1 MPERVSSERRN
12 AHCNGNRLPCC
23 SRASELEQK
32 IDARFSSPSACSAVF
47 GSSLINRQAVIRTR
61 RGGGSGDELY
71 LSASR
76 ALPPI
81 TLHACDWRC
90 SAERL
95 GNRSEGWS
103 QSARSSVEVQDC
115 KTRNEPG
122 ATGRDARVSTSSSQ
136 EYTRGCP
143 PISHM
148 GVEAKE
154 HKRRM
159 LLHSMAALARRSMN
173 SSGSTALAPTTAP
186 VATSGGDAAVLS
198 ASLST
203 LATRSTQHDESEL
216 RKEPPTGPCI
226 LPTAHQPRMA
236 ALSLV
241 SQLRISQSS
250 PRLVGTS
257 VVERGAAVAVDHDL
271 EIEEVEEVDDDDED
285 HDESVSKSSSAPSSA
300 RPTPPRRATSALETS
315 SDHTSD
321 ESVMYAVALLR
332 RLQQHACD
340 SERGEAAVQRE
351 ELDQILH
358 GFSRALETVTST
370 WDERSVE
377 NTMQTLFDTHS
388 NVFDESMQNFFIQN
402 FLHESESAK
411 TFRTALRR
419 TSMLRRCLLAMY
431 QSDHSAGGK
440 RSKSMSD
447 DKEIPA
453 RRWGEA
459 VARIMKQKEEE
470 RRRFSIEVCPEITN
484 PSIVLAVQ
492 SEIANIDTWNFD
504 VFAITAAVPGQA
516 LCIVGNALLEQYEFS
531 CHFRTTKLRIQSL
544 LRQVQRRYHV
554 HPYHN
559 GTVIEVLF
567 SEHAADV
574 TQTLHHFLSVGNLG
588 SLFAERI
595 KCTALLAAIIHD
607 VGHTSYSNNFHITIN
622 DDLAVRYVYRSPLEH
637 MHCALAFQLMKDPQ
651 CNVLQGLTKIEQ
663 HEVRNYITDMVLAT
677 DNSVHSAYLGKL
689 ENLVRR
695 ATEEGWKADP
705 DDDRVVLQ
713 MALHAADV
721 SNPTKPLR
729 MYLTWT
735 ERIQQEFYQQGD
747 KERELLLPVSI
758 GYDREQPIPLE
769 KMQAGFII
777 GIVRPLFLSLSLVPS
792 ACLGH
797 CMAQL
802 DANLAHWQEEIHRNQ
817 PPPRPAA
824 CAPDEALAADVAVA
838 VHSA

>member
-1 MPERVSSERRN
+1 
-12 AHCNGNRLPCC
+12 
-23 SRASELEQK
+23 
-32 IDARFSSPSACSAVF
+32 
-47 GSSLINRQAVIRTR
+47 
-61 RGGGSGDELY
+61 
-71 LSASR
+71 
-76 ALPPI
+76 
-81 TLHACDWRC
+81 
-90 SAERL
+90 
-95 GNRSEGWS
+95 
-103 QSARSSVEVQDC
+103 
-115 KTRNEPG
+115 
-122 ATGRDARVSTSSSQ
+122 
-136 EYTRGCP
+136 
-143 PISHM
+143 M

-159 LLHSMAALARRSMN
+159 LLHSMAALARCSMN
-173 SSGSTALAPTTAP
+173 TNAGSSSTEQLTTTAA
-186 VATSGGDAAVLS
+186 VTTSGDDGVALS

-203 LATRSTQHDESEL
+203 LPLPLPRSAQHDESAL
-216 RKEPPTGPCI
+216 HKEPPAGGPCI

-236 ALSLV
+236 PLV

-257 VVERGAAVAVDHDL
+257 VVERRATLAVDYDL
-271 EIEEVEEVDDDDED
+271 QVEEVEDD
-285 HDESVSKSSSAPSSA
+285 HDDANSTRPSSIPSST
-300 RPTPPRRATSALETS
+300 RTVPPRRATSALETS

-321 ESVMYAVALLR
+321 ESIMYAVALLR
-332 RLQQHACD
+332 KLQQHACD

-377 NTMQTLFDTHS
+377 NTVQKLFDTHS

-431 QSDHSAGGK
+431 QSDGNGSN
-440 RSKSMSD
+440 SD
-447 DKEIPA
+447 DKGTAA
-453 RRWGEA
+453 RRWSKA
-459 VARIMKQKEEE
+459 VTRVMKQKEDE

-492 SEIANIDTWNFD
+492 NEIANIDTWNFD
-504 VFAITAAVPGQA
+504 VFAIAAAVPGQS
-516 LCIVGNALLEQYEFS
+516 LFIVGNALLEQYEFC
-531 CHFRTTKLRIQSL
+531 CHFRTTKTRVQSL
-544 LRQVQRRYHV
+544 LRHVQRRYHA

-559 GTVIEVLF
+559 A
-567 SEHAADV
+567 EHAADV
-574 TQTLHHFLSVGNLG
+574 TQTLHHFLSAGNLG
-588 SLFAERI
+588 SLFTERI

-607 VGHTSYSNNFHITIN
+607 VGHTSFSNNFHITVN

-651 CNVLQGLTKIEQ
+651 CNILQGLTKVEQ
-663 HEVRNYITDMVLAT
+663 HEVRNLITDMVLAT

-695 ATEEGWKADP
+695 ATEEGWKAADP
-705 DDDRVVLQ
+705 EDDRLVLQ

-721 SNPTKPLR
+721 SNPTKSLR
-729 MYLTWT
+729 TYLVWT
-735 ERIQQEFYQQGD
+735 ERIKQEFYQQGD

-777 GIVRPLFLSLSLVPS
+777 GIVRPLFLLLSHLPS
-792 ACLGH
+792 ARLDH

-802 DANLAHWQEEIHRNQ
+802 DANLEHWQDEINRNQ
-817 PPPRPAA
+817 PPPSPPRPVVS
-824 CAPDEALAADVAVA
+824 PNEATDAGMPVVVAVD
-838 VHSA
+838 SM

>member
-1 MPERVSSERRN
+1 
-12 AHCNGNRLPCC
+12 
-23 SRASELEQK
+23 
-32 IDARFSSPSACSAVF
+32 
-47 GSSLINRQAVIRTR
+47 
-61 RGGGSGDELY
+61 
-71 LSASR
+71 
-76 ALPPI
+76 
-81 TLHACDWRC
+81 
-90 SAERL
+90 
-95 GNRSEGWS
+95 
-103 QSARSSVEVQDC
+103 
-115 KTRNEPG
+115 
-122 ATGRDARVSTSSSQ
+122 
-136 EYTRGCP
+136 
-143 PISHM
+143 M

-159 LLHSMAALARRSMN
+159 LLHSMAALARSSMN
-173 SSGSTALAPTTAP
+173 TNAGSGSTELTTTAA
-186 VATSGGDAAVLS
+186 VTTSGGDAALS

-203 LATRSTQHDESEL
+203 LPLPRSTQHNESTL
-216 RKEPPTGPCI
+216 GKEAPRSGPCI
-226 LPTAHQPRMA
+226 LPSAHQPRMA
-236 ALSLV
+236 PLM

-257 VVERGAAVAVDHDL
+257 VVESGATVVVDHDL
-271 EIEEVEEVDDDDED
+271 EVEDVEDDNEN
-285 HDESVSKSSSAPSSA
+285 STKPSRGPSGS
-300 RPTPPRRATSALETS
+300 RFVPPRRAMSALETS

-321 ESVMYAVALLR
+321 ESIMYAVALLR
-332 RLQQHACD
+332 KLQRHACD
-340 SERGEAAVQRE
+340 SERGVAAVQRE

-377 NTMQTLFDTHS
+377 NTMQKLFDTHS

-431 QSDHSAGGK
+431 QSDQGGK
-440 RSKSMSD
+440 DSNSD
-447 DKEIPA
+447 DKGTAA

-459 VARIMKQKEEE
+459 VARVMKQKEEE

-492 SEIANIDTWNFD
+492 NEIANINNWNFD
-504 VFAITAAVPGQA
+504 VFAIAAAVPGQT
-516 LCIVGNALLEQYEFS
+516 LCIVGNALLEQYEFC
-531 CHFRTTKLRIQSL
+531 CHFRTTKTRVQSL
-544 LRQVQRRYHV
+544 LRHVQRRYHA

-559 GTVIEVLF
+559 A
-567 SEHAADV
+567 EHAADV
-574 TQTLHHFLSVGNLG
+574 AQTLHHFLSVGNLG
-588 SLFAERI
+588 SLFTERI

-607 VGHTSYSNNFHITIN
+607 VGHTSYSNNFHITVN

-651 CNVLQGLTKIEQ
+651 CNILQGLTKIEQ
-663 HEVRNYITDMVLAT
+663 HEVRNLITDMVLAT

-695 ATEEGWKADP
+695 ATEEGWKAADP
-705 DDDRVVLQ
+705 EDDRLVLQ

-721 SNPTKPLR
+721 SNPTKSLR
-729 MYLTWT
+729 TYLIWT
-735 ERIQQEFYQQGD
+735 GRIQQEFYEQGD

-777 GIVRPLFLSLSLVPS
+777 GIVRPLFLSLSHLPS
-792 ACLGH
+792 ARLDH

-802 DANLAHWQEEIHRNQ
+802 DANLAHWQDEINRNQ
-817 PPPRPAA
+817 PPPSP
-824 CAPDEALAADVAVA
+824 PKPVVSSNEAADAGMPVVIAVD
-838 VHSA
+838 SS